1 MLPTSPP
8 TGSFPVPM
16 SFETAWEMTEVPMM
30 LGVANSRGPASWS
43 QRKAT
48 ELKGARNIEG
58 DPTGLNLVT
67 GPEELQTEDALL
79 QRMPR
84 PSRHAPDLV
93 DALRAQFIIST
104 VPDDQLVLSSLD
116 LLAKRALVVPRSKRW
131 QEAVSTALLGDW
143 SAPLWSDGHLSPTA
157 IGALKAEARTIHRQL
172 VPVWQRRTRHGRVLS
187 LDAVLGDG
195 ISLYDL
201 IAAEA
206 DLLPRI
212 AHGVF
217 EDERLN
223 AVLRG
228 LDQVER
234 DIVFAYAEGEGTTWA
249 EAAAFVGSP
258 NPEAIGERV
267 RRKTKRLAAEQ
278 RRRLAQRNFYR
289 VVHSSRRMSP
299 EVTRI
304 DASA

>member
-8 TGSFPVPM
+8 TGSFPAPM

-43 QRKAT
+43 HRKAT
-48 ELKGARNIEG
+48 ELKGVRNIEG

-67 GPEELQTEDALL
+67 GPEELQTDDALL

-84 PSRHAPDLV
+84 PS
-93 DALRAQFIIST
+93 
-104 VPDDQLVLSSLD
+104 
-116 LLAKRALVVPRSKRW
+116 
-131 QEAVSTALLGDW
+131 
-143 SAPLWSDGHLSPTA
+143 
-157 IGALKAEARTIHRQL
+157 
-172 VPVWQRRTRHGRVLS
+172 HGRVLS

-195 ISLYDL
+195 ISPYDL

-234 DIVFAYAEGEGTTWA
+234 DIAFAYGEGEGTTWA
-249 EAAAFVGSP
+249 EAAAFVGAP

-278 RRRLAQRNFYR
+278 RRRLAQRDFYR